1 MPLLLPKLRGLQQVT
16 VQTNAL
22 QQQAVQFVLQLT
34 AQYSC
39 LAEAM
44 TAVCTCLTQNLHAA
58 TFQDWHSACTSNLD
72 RRWKSLD

>member
-1 MPLLLPKLRGLQQVT
+1 MPLLLPKLRSLQQVT

-34 AQYSC
+34 AQYSS

-44 TAVCTCLTQNLHAA
+44 TAVCT
-58 TFQDWHSACTSNLD
+58 
-72 RRWKSLD
+72 